1 MSKTRL
7 KYLFASF
14 ACTVVVMLLSLFDTP
29 AALFHSVWAELVVVS
44 LMFAGAILFLVA
56 GLQKDEKK

>member
-14 ACTVVVMLLSLFDTP
+14 ACTSVIMCLAFLDTP
-29 AALFHSVWAELVVVS
+29 ATLFHSVWAELVVLS